1 MYAGWAWPCWLYLAQ
16 TNVHT
21 SILLWLGLQS
31 RMLAKDHAGSIA
43 IKLTQKSRINCTTMS
58 PSQTNGSWK
67 PLTQQQDDK
76 KCQHHTTKKYC
87 SIAQSAMKFQLD
99 AIIQISWHPAQ
110 TEAGQDCWFGLTC
123 LKCILNLCMSL
134 FWSALFGTALHDVRA
149 GRITPLAQQY
159 QLYYLPNAKFQLNPT
174 DQLWMEDIALSLPWS
189 L

>member
-31 RMLAKDHAGSIA
+31 RMLAKDHAGSIV

-58 PSQTNGSWK
+58 PSRTNGSWK
-67 PLTQQQDDK
+67 PLTRQQDDK
-76 KCQHHTTKKYC
+76 KCQHHTTKKTAALLNLQWSFNWMRSC
-87 SIAQSAMKFQLD
+87 KFHD
-99 AIIQISWHPAQ
+99 IQRQ
-110 TEAGQDCWFGLTC
+110 TGAGQDRWFGLTC
-123 LKCILNLCMSL
+123 LKCILKLCMSL
-134 FWSALFGTALHDVRA
+134 FWSALFGTALRDVRA